1 MALFNQPEAKLN
13 FAMCTTKKTTQERT
27 KGGKDGKVTHSATP
41 PPPLLSHTS
50 MLLRSRFQLRGDS
63 TSTQTILP
71 RSWSAGLSA
80 RGPLAFAS
88 RPTRCR
94 PHGPTQPCQT
104 QASIP
109 IRANTLARE
118 ACIPA
123 KATRGPSTPAKELS
137 TPAKESSTR
146 VWTGSS
152 TLITQ
157 CPAEQG
163 RGWRPACPPTA
174 TSGRQMRGF
183 HFTNFHY
190 NSGSALQLFTCWAI
204 SLSLYIHPCPS
215 FQESRR
221 QMINIHHMQEEPTD
235 CEPGKHNLAPV
246 LAEPVQCGEG
256 GVQLAVL
263 PQRPLQHLQVL
274 YIPYTNS
281 SDHYI
286 SQRKP
291 FCFSTHSH
299 TTTNTHNSKQ
309 LTQPITSQE
318 PTQL

>member
-13 FAMCTTKKTTQERT
+13 FAMCATKKTTQERT
-27 KGGKDGKVTHSATP
+27 KRGKDGKVTHSATP
-41 PPPLLSHTS
+41 PPPLLLSHTS

-80 RGPLAFAS
+80 REPLAFAS
-88 RPTRCR
+88 RPTRCPPR
-94 PHGPTQPCQT
+94 GPTQPCQT

-123 KATRGPSTPAKELS
+123 KATRGPSTPAKE
-137 TPAKESSTR
+137 SSTR

-152 TLITQ
+152 TLITR

-183 HFTNFHY
+183 HFLNFH
-190 NSGSALQLFTCWAI
+190 SA
-204 SLSLYIHPCPS
+204 
-215 FQESRR
+215 
-221 QMINIHHMQEEPTD
+221 
-235 CEPGKHNLAPV
+235 
-246 LAEPVQCGEG
+246 
-256 GVQLAVL
+256 
-263 PQRPLQHLQVL
+263 
-274 YIPYTNS
+274 
-281 SDHYI
+281 
-286 SQRKP
+286 
-291 FCFSTHSH
+291 
-299 TTTNTHNSKQ
+299 
-309 LTQPITSQE
+309 
-318 PTQL
+318 

>member
-27 KGGKDGKVTHSATP
+27 KGGEDGKVTHSATP
-41 PPPLLSHTS
+41 PPPLLPHTS

-80 RGPLAFAS
+80 RELLAFAS
-88 RPTRCR
+88 RLTLCP
-94 PHGPTQPCQT
+94 PHGPTKPCQT

-118 ACIPA
+118 AYILA
-123 KATRGPSTPAKELS
+123 KATRGPSTPG
-137 TPAKESSTR
+137 KESSTR
-146 VWTGSS
+146 AWTGSS

-183 HFTNFHY
+183 HFLNFH
-190 NSGSALQLFTCWAI
+190 SA
-204 SLSLYIHPCPS
+204 
-215 FQESRR
+215 
-221 QMINIHHMQEEPTD
+221 
-235 CEPGKHNLAPV
+235 
-246 LAEPVQCGEG
+246 
-256 GVQLAVL
+256 
-263 PQRPLQHLQVL
+263 
-274 YIPYTNS
+274 
-281 SDHYI
+281 
-286 SQRKP
+286 
-291 FCFSTHSH
+291 
-299 TTTNTHNSKQ
+299 
-309 LTQPITSQE
+309 
-318 PTQL
+318 